1 MVTKQ
6 QFLSKGFYQY
16 AQVGNPVLVKD
27 YIFARQEGKK
37 CLMVRFSNEL
47 EYTVDAMAFTVIQ
60 MDAAGKVL
68 ANTDIQYV
76 EMNFCPGGTYV
87 SDAGIVVDEYCT
99 DFRIVLSAV
108 RSGQYEYVP
117 HGSHTAVRYLR
128 KQQPL
133 ETLNVTGSQISQVS
147 VRKRRFGKP
156 GLSVLLATIAV
167 VVLLAGNAL
176 SIGWN
181 YYETKREEA
190 EAAERAKEE
199 ASEAAKEQESMVY
212 EIETEAY
219 SEQQ

>member
-16 AQVGNPVLVKD
+16 AQTGNPILVKD

-47 EYTVDAMAFTVIQ
+47 EYTVDAMTFTVIQ
-60 MDAAGKVL
+60 MDASGKVL

-87 SDAGIVVDEYCT
+87 SSAGIAVDEYCT
-99 DFRIVLSAV
+99 DFKIVLGAV
-108 RSGQYEYVP
+108 RSGQYEYLP
-117 HGSHTAVRYLR
+117 HGGHTAVRYLR

-133 ETLNVTGSQISQVS
+133 ETRNAMGSYISQVS
-147 VRKRRFGKP
+147 VRKRQFGKP
-156 GLSVLLATIAV
+156 WLSVLLATVAI

-176 SIGWN
+176 SIGLN
-181 YYETKREEA
+181 YYEIKREEA
-190 EAAERAKEE
+190 EAAQRAKEE
-199 ASEAAKEQESMVY
+199 ASMEAER
-212 EIETEAY
+212 ETEAY
-219 SEQQ
+219 SEQE